1 MIENEIQF
9 HLAAVQGSLPL
20 LQSFLQGPNKVSV
33 DCIDEVIFILKENSK
48 SSNNSFCK

>member
-33 DCIDEVIFILKENSK
+33 DCTDEVGFTQL
-48 SSNNSFCK
+48 NNM

>member
-33 DCIDEVIFILKENSK
+33 DCTDEVSSLQIIILYLVKTV
-48 SSNNSFCK
+48 

>member
-20 LQSFLQGPNKVSV
+20 IQTFIQGPNKVPI
-33 DCIDEVIFILKENSK
+33 DCADEVILIKPS
-48 SSNNSFCK
+48 

>member
-20 LQSFLQGPNKVSV
+20 LQTFLQGPNKVSV
-33 DCIDEVIFILKENSK
+33 DCTDEVIYIIFQN
-48 SSNNSFCK
+48 CKM